1 MSIEPTPRQAA
12 ENQVRM
18 QEVRMIR
25 ELDAVY
31 QNTGMTV
38 SEYEFRSQAIEIWA
52 ENMYKGIVT
61 IH

>member
-1 MSIEPTPRQAA
+1 MSIAPTPRQTA
-12 ENQVRM
+12 ENQVRI

-25 ELDAVY
+25 ELDEVY
-31 QNTGMTV
+31 QNTGMTA
-38 SEYEFRSQAIEIWA
+38 SEYESRSEAIEIWA